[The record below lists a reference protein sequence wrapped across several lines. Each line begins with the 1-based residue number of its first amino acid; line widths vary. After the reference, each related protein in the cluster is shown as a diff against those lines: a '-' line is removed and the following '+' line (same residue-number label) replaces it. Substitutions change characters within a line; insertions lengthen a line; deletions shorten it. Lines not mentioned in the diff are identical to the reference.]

1 MSSIE
6 VSATV
11 HSRELDALRFLQNH
25 QTFESTLKDVVNAKR
40 LSASKMST
48 LTDIALKCMKVR
60 AVFMSHHTD
69 HSSPGAGP
77 RM

>member
-1 MSSIE
+1 MSFFGP
-6 VSATV
+6 VALTL
-11 HSRELDALRFLQNH
+11 SRH

-40 LSASKMST
+40 LSASKMGT

-60 AVFMSHHTD
+60 AVIPLRHGYR
-69 HSSPGAGP
+69 SSPGAGP